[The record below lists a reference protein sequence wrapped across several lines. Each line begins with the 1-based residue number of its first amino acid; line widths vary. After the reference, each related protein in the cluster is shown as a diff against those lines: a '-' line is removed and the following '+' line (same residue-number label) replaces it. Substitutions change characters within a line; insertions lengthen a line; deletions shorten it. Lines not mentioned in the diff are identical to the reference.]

1 MPDSFAVYLKVIIEA
16 DNAKV
21 AEDATVAN
29 MDEVPGEVYVEKV
42 VTLAADRIPWSESP
56 YGAVEVGYDQP

>member
-16 DNAKV
+16 DNA
-21 AEDATVAN
+21 
-29 MDEVPGEVYVEKV
+29 KV